1 MSRSHEENCGRLMRK
16 ACTNVIGFWQL
27 LQEPDVGR
35 IDHVKRLQYRAY
47 MVGSALHLADLVV
60 QHEEALAHL
69 YPRDW
74 EPGLSDAARAFRTM
88 VHGFDGAHQ
97 DTLDAQTL
105 IFGQHVLGVFAHQ
118 G

>member
-1 MSRSHEENCGRLMRK
+1 MSRSDEERCGRLMRT

-27 LQEPDVGR
+27 LQEPDIHR

-69 YPRDW
+69 GSHGC
-74 EPGLSDAARAFRTM
+74 EPALGSAARAFRNM
-88 VHGFDGAHQ
+88 VHVFDGDHQ
-97 DTLDAQTL
+97 DQLDAQAL
-105 IFGQHVLGVFAHQ
+105 VFSQQVFGVFEQ
-118 G
+118 